1 MWMLK
6 RMQNPQN
13 DRTLMIS
20 FLIMHLLGGPV
31 GGKAIVNL
39 GIRQS
44 FTVIKGANRLF
55 HVKGGCVDVLFIRD
69 FMDGS
74 DHPVDQ

>member
-1 MWMLK
+1 MGV
-6 RMQNPQN
+6 
-13 DRTLMIS
+13 
-20 FLIMHLLGGPV
+20 LLGKSYCQSLNQTELYGDK
-31 GGKAIVNL
+31 GGK
-39 GIRQS
+39 
-44 FTVIKGANRLF
+44 RLF